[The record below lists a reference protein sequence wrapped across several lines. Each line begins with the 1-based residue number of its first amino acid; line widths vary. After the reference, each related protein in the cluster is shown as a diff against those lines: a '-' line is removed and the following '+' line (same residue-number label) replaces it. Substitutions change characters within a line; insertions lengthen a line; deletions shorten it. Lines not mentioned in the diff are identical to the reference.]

1 MIKHLEESL
10 ILEIQKFDY
19 LKFILSI
26 FTRIIDYD
34 VCPFIII
41 FLFFFQIINI
51 YDLGVLI
58 LGIGII
64 FLLKL
69 KVKRVRPFR
78 SNSKIKKLNVRNVDK
93 NSFPSGHTFI
103 SELLVLIILKNYPF
117 LFYSGFLLKYSD
129 ILLILS
135 KLVGLSRVYLGDHY
149 PTDVLF
155 SIILVRLILLV
166 FY

>member
-1 MIKHLEESL
+1 MIKHLEESF
-10 ILEIQKFDY
+10 ILELQKFNF
-19 LKFILSI
+19 LKFLLSI

-58 LGIGII
+58 IGIGII
-64 FLLKL
+64 FLIKL
-69 KVKRVRPFR
+69 RIKRERPFR
-78 SNSKIKKLNVRNVDK
+78 SNRKIKKLNIRNVDK

-103 SELLVLIILKNYPF
+103 SELLVLIILKNHPYL
-117 LFYSGFLLKYSD
+117 LFGRFLLSYSD
-129 ILLILS
+129 ILLLLS
-135 KLVGLSRVYLGDHY
+135 KLVGLSRIYLGDHY

-155 SIILVRLILLV
+155 SIVFVRLFLLF

>member
-1 MIKHLEESL
+1 MIKHLEESF
-10 ILEIQKFDY
+10 ILELQKFNF
-19 LKFILSI
+19 LKFLLSI

-58 LGIGII
+58 IGIGIL

-78 SNSKIKKLNVRNVDK
+78 SNQIIKKLNCRNVDK

-117 LFYSGFLLKYSD
+117 LFLGGMIFSYSS
-129 ILLILS
+129 ILLTLS
-135 KLVGLSRVYLGDHY
+135 KFVGLSRIYLGDHY

-155 SIILVRLILLV
+155 SIIFFILFLLF